1 MLYIQIP
8 KNNKI
13 IEKIKNFHL
22 MLYEQRLYS
31 NAKVKITRGQVEDNI
46 RKSLYFIGKHFDD
59 SVLKNTIIPKWKELG
74 MYEIRYKKWHLGVIV
89 QLDMFGNNIAI
100 VQDCIHDKDYH
111 NDTMQTS
118 PFTMDEPDDKSH
130 LVDWREY
137 KLDKLISEAIR
148 VSIRKI
154 L

>member
-8 KNNKI
+8 KNNEI
-13 IEKIKNFHL
+13 IEKIKNFYL

-74 MYEIRYKKWHLGVIV
+74 MYEIRYKKWH
-89 QLDMFGNNIAI
+89 
-100 VQDCIHDKDYH
+100 
-111 NDTMQTS
+111 
-118 PFTMDEPDDKSH
+118 
-130 LVDWREY
+130 
-137 KLDKLISEAIR
+137 
-148 VSIRKI
+148 
-154 L
+154 